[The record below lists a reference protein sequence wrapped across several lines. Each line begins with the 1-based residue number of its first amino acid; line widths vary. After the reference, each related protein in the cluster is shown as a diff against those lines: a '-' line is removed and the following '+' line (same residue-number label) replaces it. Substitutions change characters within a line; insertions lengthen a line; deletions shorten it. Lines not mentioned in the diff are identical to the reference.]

1 MARRKMN
8 TSLIADSTKRKYSKA
23 ELNQMQQ
30 QEQDINKAF
39 NISNLEDITSSLNDI
54 EQIYYKEIKN
64 VLVNTG
70 TFTKVDSITISQL
83 STIMFVLYE
92 ANNNIRKN
100 GILVDGVKNQA
111 LQIVKEYT
119 ILMNTMFKELSISIS
134 ERKQL
139 AQMTENGEFETAD
152 LRNLDTLI
160 NDFFREGA

>member
-1 MARRKMN
+1 MARKKMN
-8 TSLIADSTKRKYSKA
+8 TSLLADSTKRKYSKA
-23 ELNQMQQ
+23 ELNQMHQ

-39 NISNLEDITSSLNDI
+39 NTSNLEDIASGLNDI

-83 STIMFVLYE
+83 ATIMFVLYE
-92 ANNNIRKN
+92 ANSNIREN
-100 GILVDGVKNQA
+100 GIFVNGVKNQA

-119 ILMNTMFKELSISIS
+119 TLMNTMFKELSISIS

-139 AQMTENGEFETAD
+139 AELTSDGEFETSE
-152 LRNLDTLI
+152 LGNLDVLMES
-160 NDFFREGA
+160 FFKEGA